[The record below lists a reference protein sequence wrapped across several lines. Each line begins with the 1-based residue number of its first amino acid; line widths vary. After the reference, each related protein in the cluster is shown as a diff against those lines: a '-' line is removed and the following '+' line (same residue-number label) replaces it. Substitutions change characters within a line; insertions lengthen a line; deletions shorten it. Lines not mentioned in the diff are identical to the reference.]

1 MRRTRSTQDQVIGIL
16 KEHQAAATAAGL
28 CHRHGIS
35 DTTVYIWRSKYGGM
49 EVSQA
54 WRSEKGDGHTPAND
68 AARWAEPVPE
78 PGFHAGRAGQR
89 MAVPYAV
96 VQNGSYE
103 ILIAGLL
110 PAAFPAVSGSPQTT
124 IC

>member
-1 MRRTRSTQDQVIGIL
+1 MKRTRSTQDQVIGIL
-16 KEHQAAATAAGL
+16 KEHQAAGTAAGL

-35 DTTVYIWRSKYGGM
+35 DMIFYI
-49 EVSQA
+49 

-68 AARWAEPVPE
+68 AVRWAEPVLE

-89 MAVPYAV
+89 MAVPHAV

-103 ILIAGLL
+103 ILIAALL